1 MIKQIDKMITKG
13 FPKTVGISLFEEQI
27 VRAFFLSD
35 DFSFLKQLS
44 LKNEVIIFTNRTIG
58 NFLDIRIKQLSINKT
73 KIIEMEI
80 VKESFLVKV
89 FSFCLKWSDPSSA
102 TLRNLY
108 RERNS
113 GRMRVFGFW
122 LRKIFFY
129 IFSHSVLLKSFFR
142 KLLFL
147 SYKLKYVEDS
157 TKSIMPCIDVFIS
170 TALTNSESDLPL
182 SIYFKR
188 KGIPV
193 ISSLR
198 SWDNL
203 VTKGTLK
210 FQPDL
215 FLSHSGYMT
224 DMAIHIHGIKAS
236 SVIQS
241 VTPAYQKRFIG
252 DTKHQRSSSPKI
264 TYGCI
269 GPVLNPD
276 ELNFI
281 NWLGQVS
288 RETDSCISIV
298 QHPKFKHNLSRVDT
312 GNLVFETFDYL
323 TSKLQDYYDFIAQ
336 QDLVIASGTSFALD
350 TLFVQT
356 PLIGLAFEVIEQ
368 DYWLSHLR
376 SYDELPHSKY
386 LFDNLLIKKVSSKL
400 ELSKILKS
408 KVVHQNLIN
417 STNTLRYL
425 TGDTEMRFD
434 NQLLKIL
441 N

>member
-1 MIKQIDKMITKG
+1 
-13 FPKTVGISLFEEQI
+13 
-27 VRAFFLSD
+27 
-35 DFSFLKQLS
+35 
-44 LKNEVIIFTNRTIG
+44 
-58 NFLDIRIKQLSINKT
+58 
-73 KIIEMEI
+73 MEI

>member
-1 MIKQIDKMITKG
+1 MIKQIDKIITKG

-408 KVVHQNLIN
+408 KVVHQNLID

>member
-1 MIKQIDKMITKG
+1 MIKQIDKIITKG

>member
-376 SYDELPHSKY
+376 CYDELPHSKY
-386 LFDNLLIKKVSSKL
+386 LFDNLLIKKV
-400 ELSKILKS
+400 
-408 KVVHQNLIN
+408 
-417 STNTLRYL
+417 
-425 TGDTEMRFD
+425 
-434 NQLLKIL
+434 
-441 N
+441 

>member
-356 PLIGLAFEVIEQ
+356 PMIGLAFEVIEQ